1 MLRLSNKQKKDLKF
15 LTAVML
21 FLCVAALLFYAFLDG
36 KIRNFYQIKCENHY
50 CQTQTTAWFG
60 LGGVSEWRTFRQ
72 PDAVDLRYSD
82 GRLPHYCAEIK
93 GVCLPF
99 EFYFKKPAED
109 FQNRLVSAQD
119 FEYSSFSL
127 MLLWFLLTYGCGFLL
142 AFAIIL
148 GQKKSAS
155 KE

>member
-1 MLRLSNKQKKDLKF
+1 MLRLNDKQKNDLKF
-15 LTAVML
+15 LAAVML
-21 FLCVAALLFYAFLDG
+21 FMCVAALLFDAFLDG

-60 LGGVSEWRTFRQ
+60 LGAVSEWRTFRQ
-72 PDAVDLRYSD
+72 PDAVELRYSD
-82 GRLPHYCAEIK
+82 GRLPHYCVEIK

-99 EFYFKKPAED
+99 DFYRKKSAEA
-109 FQNRLVSAQD
+109 FQNRLTSEKD

-127 MLLWFLLTYGCGFLL
+127 MLLWFLLVYGTGFLL
-142 AFAIIL
+142 AFGIIL
-148 GQKKSAS
+148 GQKKSAP